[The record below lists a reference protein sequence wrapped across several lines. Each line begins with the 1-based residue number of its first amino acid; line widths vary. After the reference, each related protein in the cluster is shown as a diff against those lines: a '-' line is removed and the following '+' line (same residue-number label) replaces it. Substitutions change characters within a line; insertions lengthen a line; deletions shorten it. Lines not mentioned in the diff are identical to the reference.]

1 MFRSWLSLYWLQGG
15 DPMTF
20 LEGFLVATSIIWVP
34 CLLDGFALWYTGND
48 DV

>member
-1 MFRSWLSLYWLQGG
+1 MLRSRLSLHRIQGR

-20 LEGFLVATSIIWVP
+20 VEGFLVATSIIWVP
-34 CLLDGFALWYTGND
+34 CLLDGFALWYTGKD